1 MLELQHPAASA
12 GPGAPTAACW
22 QLLPAG
28 ANLVL
33 TEADVDAAAAE
44 AAALGPAASGS
55 LATGAV
61 SAPQQLPLPHQQP
74 ATAPD
79 SHEPPPLPP
88 PPPQQPANAPISQQP
103 PLPMPPPPLPQQQQP
118 AISEPGF
125 NSAGVPAAM
134 GLDAVVSALAGSDS
148 TIAASEKRLPLSGWL
163 PTASSSGAP
172 SPAAGGGETAGPAP
186 PQPGY
191 EAAPALLAAPA
202 GEVDQHMP
210 MAGQQLDEAE
220 WAEEEEEE
228 EEQVGAALQ
237 CSCKALLP
245 RTLPLPPPPPPPPPP
260 PLAAAASG
268 FPSSCPPIHPPQLG
282 GPSEPEA
289 SLEVQ
294 FEQHGRYNK
303 PRLLW
308 TAELHKK
315 VC

>member
-61 SAPQQLPLPHQQP
+61 SAPQQLPLPH
-74 ATAPD
+74 
-79 SHEPPPLPP
+79 
-88 PPPQQPANAPISQQP
+88 QQPANAPISQQP

-228 EEQVGAALQ
+228 EQVGAALQ

-245 RTLPLPPPPPPPPPP
+245 RTLPLPPPPPPPP